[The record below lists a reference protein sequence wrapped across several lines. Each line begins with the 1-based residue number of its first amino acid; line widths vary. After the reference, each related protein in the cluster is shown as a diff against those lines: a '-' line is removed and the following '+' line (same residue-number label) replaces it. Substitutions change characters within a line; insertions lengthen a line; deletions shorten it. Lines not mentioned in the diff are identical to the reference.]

1 MVTWSCY
8 YTVWT
13 DCIHSRFLRWTPTP
27 NVSGQCLEM
36 RLLDIIRFWWVHK
49 VGSPSRI
56 SVFTSRGKDTGA
68 APSTCCPPS
77 PSRDQAAGKSG
88 ENSYQAPSQP
98 APWPWAS
105 YPQEMCENN
114 FFFEATQSIIFF
126 LSVCTKIYRYLFFL
140 LLCLSVKRNKN
151 RKK

>member
-36 RLLDIIRFWWVHK
+36 GLLDIIRFWWVHK

-56 SVFTSRGKDTGA
+56 SVFTSRGRDTGA

-77 PSRDQAAGKSG
+77 PSRERTLIRRQISQHLDLELPTLKKCGKIISFLKLPSL
-88 ENSYQAPSQP
+88 SYFFYQSVLR
-98 APWPWAS
+98 
-105 YPQEMCENN
+105 YIDTY
-114 FFFEATQSIIFF
+114 FFFYCVYQSREI
-126 LSVCTKIYRYLFFL
+126 KIE
-140 LLCLSVKRNKN
+140 KNKI
-151 RKK
+151 